1 LQESAELGAKLA
13 KAPVKVV
20 FPPSGDT
27 MLQSDIAINAK
38 APDMQAAK
46 EFVNFVLGQEGQKTM
61 QDIQAAGS
69 DSLFQPVT
77 NEVQPLVSR
86 TGVKWNVVSPV
97 WAGQHESEW
106 VTWFEDNVVR

>member
-1 LQESAELGAKLA
+1 KLA
-13 KAPVKVV
+13 KDPVKVV
-20 FPPSGDT
+20 YPPSGVT
-27 MLQSDIAINAK
+27 MLPSDIAINAK

-86 TGVKWNVVSPV
+86 AGVKWNVVSPV